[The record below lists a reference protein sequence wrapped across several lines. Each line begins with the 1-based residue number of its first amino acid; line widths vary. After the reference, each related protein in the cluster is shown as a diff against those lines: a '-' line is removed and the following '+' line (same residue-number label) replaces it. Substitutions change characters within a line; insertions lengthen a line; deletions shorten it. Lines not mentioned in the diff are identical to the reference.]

1 MCATS
6 SRLSVHLTDCRP
18 GSRQGFQGTF
28 PLRFLTISIV
38 SDGTQRLLLG
48 GGYGFLTGQHGLVV
62 DNLLQVY
69 SLSAALRA
77 PPSERMTQ
85 ATIVTANGTTLT
97 LGDTENADLFWG
109 IRGGGCNFGICT
121 EFVLRLHP
129 QRPTIFAGMVVY
141 PTDVLKDLMTVL
153 TQWWENVKNNEG
165 ILKILARDPLSGKV
179 SDNTLSIAAVQS
191 MTTACRRA
199 LV

>member
-1 MCATS
+1 
-6 SRLSVHLTDCRP
+6 
-18 GSRQGFQGTF
+18 
-28 PLRFLTISIV
+28 
-38 SDGTQRLLLG
+38 
-48 GGYGFLTGQHGLVV
+48 
-62 DNLLQVY
+62 
-69 SLSAALRA
+69 
-77 PPSERMTQ
+77 MTQ

-179 SDNTLSIAAVQS
+179 SDNTLGIAVVQP
-191 MTTACRRA
+191 MTTVCRRA
-199 LV
+199 SV